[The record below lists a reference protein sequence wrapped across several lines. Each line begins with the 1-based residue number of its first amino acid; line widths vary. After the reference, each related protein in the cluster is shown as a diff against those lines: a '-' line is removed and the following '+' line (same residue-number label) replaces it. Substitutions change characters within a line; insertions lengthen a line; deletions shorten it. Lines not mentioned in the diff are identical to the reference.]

1 VAEHGANAIGSTA
14 PGHYGAEATGVT
26 IMETSIAA
34 AWNVQGDLARPG
46 FVDAVQRRFG
56 VTLPQAPNSSF
67 TGDTITALWIG
78 PASWLLVAGGAS
90 PLDDFAVKRDAINAG
105 GGALFDLTASRVAW
119 TVSGPLAAA
128 VLATG
133 CPLDF
138 PPRAFP
144 AGTCAQS
151 VLWHMNALIVKR
163 VEAPAFTVMVAR
175 SLARDAWHAL
185 CHAAAQHG
193 YEIAPATAFR

>member
-1 VAEHGANAIGSTA
+1 MAEHGASAIGSTVA
-14 PGHYGAEATGVT
+14 GHYGVEATGVT
-26 IMETSIAA
+26 ITETSIAA
-34 AWNVQGDLARPG
+34 AWNVQGDFARPG
-46 FVDAVQRRFG
+46 FVDAVQRGFG
-56 VTLPQAPNSSF
+56 VTLPRAPNSSF

-90 PLDDFAVKRDAINAG
+90 PLDDFAIKRDAINAG

-119 TVSGPLAAA
+119 TVSGPLAAT
-128 VLATG
+128 VLSTG

-138 PPRAFP
+138 HPRAFP

-163 VEAPAFTVMVAR
+163 DEAPAFTVMVAR

-185 CHAAAQHG
+185 CQAAAQHG
-193 YEIAPATAFR
+193 YEIAAGTAFH